1 MESIV
6 ITKMMITKYEEFNK
20 NSIQL
25 PRLFAG
31 GAKTTSIIAFFY
43 ENIIYRHGC
52 PRELLRSSFCKRI
65 VKFEKTD
72 LLKDG
77 KIINSHWKF

>member
-65 VKFEKTD
+65 SLEILSEIESRNLATMMVSE
-72 LLKDG
+72 
-77 KIINSHWKF
+77 